1 MPNHHAILFE
11 YLIILFVN
19 YTSVKLKKRNQNRVK
34 GRVMR
39 VGMEVWKLKHV
50 VSENIEMFSI
60 NESRMDYAGMEG
72 Y

>member
-39 VGMEVWKLKHV
+39 CGYGGMEIKACGFRKYRNV
-50 VSENIEMFSI
+50 
-60 NESRMDYAGMEG
+60 
-72 Y
+72 